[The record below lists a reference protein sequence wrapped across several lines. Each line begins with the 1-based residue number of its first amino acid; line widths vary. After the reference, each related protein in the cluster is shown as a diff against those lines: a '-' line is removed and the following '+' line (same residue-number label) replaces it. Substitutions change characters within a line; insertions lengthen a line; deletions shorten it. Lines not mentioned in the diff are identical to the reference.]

1 MKKIYPLAL
10 ICLLVLYLSQLY
22 WLFQSY
28 TDFEDRMRV
37 EIATMFLSAIDN
49 EVGIRLANKPKNPDH
64 LSFTIK
70 RAADMTPEERASLHG
85 DTINLDQA
93 SKDHIGTG
101 LSDIFKQVAQD
112 QLADKRPINL
122 FMLDSLFQIALSN
135 KHIPPVY
142 QITLFNK
149 QSEVI
154 QEINHDMATCVTT
167 LKTEL
172 YPIGLQE
179 KQAVQAD
186 VCLPPFV
193 VFRQMAWAFSVS
205 FSICLIFSL
214 YVICQL
220 RQLKKTQLQLKE
232 REEAMYGAVHDLKRP
247 LNGTF
252 TLLDYLI
259 MHSQET
265 SYVSYLQESQ
275 KQILRLVSTIE
286 SMLTD
291 LKNEY
296 HTSHIKQEE
305 VDVPELIQHCWQEVQ
320 TNTTKQTFFRLDNP
334 DNISWWIT
342 DRSRLERCIGNL
354 LENAVRYSDDPV
366 TVIVSIRV
374 RAASCEIIV
383 QDNGWG
389 IPEKKQRE
397 LGKAFYRVRTNKS
410 DPSGYGLGLN
420 SVIRLIREMDGQFS
434 FTSQEHVGSSFQI
447 TLPKISKSSKEID

>member
-1 MKKIYPLAL
+1 
-10 ICLLVLYLSQLY
+10 
-22 WLFQSY
+22 
-28 TDFEDRMRV
+28 MRV

-179 KQAVQAD
+179 KQAVQAE

-205 FSICLIFSL
+205 FS
-214 YVICQL
+214 
-220 RQLKKTQLQLKE
+220 
-232 REEAMYGAVHDLKRP
+232 
-247 LNGTF
+247 TF
-252 TLLDYLI
+252 RWFRI
-259 MHSQET
+259 SP
-265 SYVSYLQESQ
+265 
-275 KQILRLVSTIE
+275 ST
-286 SMLTD
+286 
-291 LKNEY
+291 
-296 HTSHIKQEE
+296 
-305 VDVPELIQHCWQEVQ
+305 
-320 TNTTKQTFFRLDNP
+320 
-334 DNISWWIT
+334 
-342 DRSRLERCIGNL
+342 
-354 LENAVRYSDDPV
+354 
-366 TVIVSIRV
+366 
-374 RAASCEIIV
+374 RA
-383 QDNGWG
+383 
-389 IPEKKQRE
+389 
-397 LGKAFYRVRTNKS
+397 
-410 DPSGYGLGLN
+410 
-420 SVIRLIREMDGQFS
+420 
-434 FTSQEHVGSSFQI
+434 
-447 TLPKISKSSKEID
+447 